1 MNIDHFYEVSLLDDI
16 FGAQVASGFS
26 CGDITTLFD
35 MVDGATGGTRLNT
48 TFAQSPS
55 YANPDFLGM
64 DSKLSVLKDALWN
77 PGLQ

>member
-1 MNIDHFYEVSLLDDI
+1 
-16 FGAQVASGFS
+16 
-26 CGDITTLFD
+26 
-35 MVDGATGGTRLNT
+35 MVDGVTGGTRLNT

-64 DSKLSVLKDALWN
+64 DSKLSVLKEALWN